1 MEQPDDVGA
10 FTLDPLDP
18 MRNEQVGLLAAMHYR
33 YLFEEL
39 ARTGRRA
46 GGCPLAPW
54 LTTLLLRHEGGV
66 AGFVALDVRTRAI
79 ELLYVERLYRRQGLA
94 TAALDALSGAMPEL
108 LALKAPLTP
117 AGRALADR
125 LGLPVVD
132 PEPGQQEAAHGD
144 LTAWEQGLRAQCRHR
159 RGGRPD
165 RPCKRCYRNALEGYV
180 EDLVVE
186 HAAVMRAGA
195 TA

>member
-1 MEQPDDVGA
+1 MELPNDVGV

-18 MRNEQVGLLAAMHYR
+18 MLNEQVSLLAAMHYR

-54 LTTLLLRHEGGV
+54 LTTLLLRHDGGV
-66 AGFVALDVRTRAI
+66 VGFVALDVRTRAI
-79 ELLYVERLYRRQGLA
+79 ELLYVEQPYRRHGLA

-117 AGRALADR
+117 AGRALAER
-125 LGLPVVD
+125 LGLPVVE
-132 PEPGQQEAAHGD
+132 PETGQQEAARAD
-144 LTAWEQGLRAQCRHR
+144 LTAWEQNLRVQCRHR

-186 HAAVMRAGA
+186 HAAAIRAGVSV
-195 TA
+195 